1 MMKGREMKTNAA
13 LLCLALCAGTFTTA
27 HATQA
32 AEGVLEKGAP
42 YSALL
47 AATTARFVT
56 AGNRSNKRQTPK
68 SLLHHSC
75 RSAPNPFDKKFTPC
89 PCDHHP

>member
-32 AEGVLEKGAP
+32 TEGVLEKGAP
-42 YSALL
+42 YSAL
-47 AATTARFVT
+47 FGCHNGQV
-56 AGNRSNKRQTPK
+56 
-68 SLLHHSC
+68 
-75 RSAPNPFDKKFTPC
+75 
-89 PCDHHP
+89 CDSGKPIK

>member
-1 MMKGREMKTNAA
+1 MKTNAA

-42 YSALL
+42 YSAL
-47 AATTARFVT
+47 F
-56 AGNRSNKRQTPK
+56 
-68 SLLHHSC
+68 
-75 RSAPNPFDKKFTPC
+75 SASPESGDLI
-89 PCDHHP
+89 DYV